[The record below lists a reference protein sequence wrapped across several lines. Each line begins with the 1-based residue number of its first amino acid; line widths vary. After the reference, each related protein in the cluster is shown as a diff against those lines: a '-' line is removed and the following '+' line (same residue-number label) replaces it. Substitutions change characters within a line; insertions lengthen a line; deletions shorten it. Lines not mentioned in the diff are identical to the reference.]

1 MKASTKKTQK
11 DTGKSLAKSTHN
23 QDPFGPENL
32 HDYEL
37 DDETEEAA
45 NGQKP
50 EDQLMEELKQKE
62 AEGHELTQILGMVA
76 ITHEAT
82 EAMALITQ
90 KNRTIEDVK
99 AEAEN
104 MKAENENL
112 KKQLG
117 QEQKLALAREKTAKM
132 KETDLKYSKL
142 EEMEKS
148 LEDFE
153 TGREGQEA
161 TFELSN
167 RAGQKF
173 KTGNTYLVESVINS
187 LKSEI
192 AAKKKELAKT
202 LIDLMES

>member
-1 MKASTKKTQK
+1 MKAQSKNTQK

-45 NGQKP
+45 SGQKA
-50 EDQLMEELKQKE
+50 EEQLMEDLKQKE

-90 KNRTIEDVK
+90 KNRTIEDVT
-99 AEAEN
+99 AEAETA
-104 MKAENENL
+104 KAENEAL
-112 KKQLG
+112 KKQLDKEG
-117 QEQKLALAREKTAKM
+117 KLIKARAKC
-132 KETDLKYSKL
+132 LKMTEVNIKL
-142 EEMEKS
+142 LRIEEMEKHI
-148 LEDFE
+148 EEFE

-167 RAGQKF
+167 KAGQKF
-173 KTGNTYLVESVINS
+173 KTGNTYLVEAVIVA
-187 LKSEI
+187 LKAEI
-192 AAKKKELAKT
+192 EKKKEELGSQLA
-202 LIDLMES
+202 DLL